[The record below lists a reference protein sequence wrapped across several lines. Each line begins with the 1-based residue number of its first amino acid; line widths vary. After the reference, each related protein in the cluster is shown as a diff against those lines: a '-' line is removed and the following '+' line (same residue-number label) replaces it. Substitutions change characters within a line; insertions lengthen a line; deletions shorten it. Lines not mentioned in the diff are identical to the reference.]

1 MAKFV
6 IDEVLNQALYH
17 IRMGTADPGGAGNA
31 IKLIVSNAILKSA
44 AKYASYQGASHGW
57 NLASATLAS
66 TAIALADGDASG
78 RKLTVAQQSNLD
90 VVMSQTTATASEIVL
105 TANSKVLLKTTCTA
119 QLLTNGNTVTVP
131 AFDDEIADPT

>member
-1 MAKFV
+1 MGKFT
-6 IDEVLNQALYH
+6 IDEMLDQALYH
-17 IRMGTADPGGAGNA
+17 IKMGTANPGGAGNSV
-31 IKLIVSNAILKSA
+31 KLIVSNATVKSA

-66 TAIALADGDASG
+66 TDITLADGDANG

-105 TANSKVLLKTTCTA
+105 TANSKVILKTTCTD

-131 AFDDEIADPT
+131 AFDDEIADPS

>member
-6 IDEVLNQALYH
+6 LDAALDLALEH
-17 IRMGTADPGGAGNA
+17 IRMGTAAPGGAGNA
-31 IKLIVSNAILKSA
+31 VKMIVSNATVKSA
-44 AKYASYQGASHGW
+44 VKFVSYQGASHGW

-66 TAIALADGDASG
+66 TDFVIGDGDVSG
-78 RKLTVAQQSNLD
+78 RKFAVAQQANLD

-105 TANSKVLLKTTCTA
+105 TANSLVLLKTTCTG

-131 AFDDEIADPT
+131 TFDDEIADAA